1 MSNELSIIDNTVFS
15 GKELDAINKNIDGML
30 INDLNNRSFVNQ
42 LAFLCSHILA
52 SGSNFE
58 SQMADKL
65 RHSMLWGNV
74 YGTDRDLRDKIL
86 GNSIAAKYVAQLV
99 LQKLSNQNLM
109 SFDLITALNNML
121 NASVF
126 KINKEFQDVNA
137 NLSSFFKHNR
147 NELVRLETRMDK
159 AERNI
164 NLLTWQTSIEYQEW
178 DGKEYIDMRPEE
190 KIVCLVRDFYEITK
204 GSWSTS
210 DLLLLKAAMGTIDL
224 HFKDRL
230 NFFAFLQSVAYN
242 EKLKNKL
249 LGGKKLKKPEIQE
262 MLLSMTNMKKIESY
276 NNEEHYLVESVKE
289 ILNDN
294 RVSLDDKQLTEQL
307 TLKYMAKEVHVN
319 MNVDIELYDLCLEL
333 LFNLQQAEAMG
344 VLTAD
349 EESIPEDGPELPY
362 PVGKPEI
369 EEKPDQIPEDCVYA
383 NQFTELLDVP
393 AKRSNK
399 KYKLDDVVSKADS
412 YYRGKVREQDYKQA
426 KALYEQAAAAGN
438 GKANLMLGQMA
449 ELGHGMNK
457 DLNVARK
464 YYLEAGCQGEIDA
477 FRRIGDLYFKE
488 KAIKSAKAQYE
499 GAIARGSLSA
509 CYSLVVICVNPATRD
524 NVKVEYALHE
534 AINLGDI
541 DAYEKLYYYY
551 ADKKMGNDFKQACD
565 VLDAGIANGSNACR
579 YRKGMLYY
587 TGVLPLDYEKAFEL
601 FKCAYDNGY
610 ATRNM
615 LMTLGKMYEK
625 GQGVDRN
632 SNEALKYY
640 KELAEKT
647 NDVEACLRLI
657 NSYSY
662 YTNDVKKWV
671 KYILCVDKALA
682 DSIFYAYSKNNNWK
696 SVVRERLNDYENG
709 KIIPGDVV
717 VLNNRITRV
726 VPQNTLAQS
735 YNRQSSSAGS
745 RNGALTASLQGF
757 FGNIWKGQ

>member
-1 MSNELSIIDNTVFS
+1 MANELSIINNTVFS
-15 GKELDAINKNIDGML
+15 GEELDTINRNIDGML
-30 INDLNNRSFVNQ
+30 ANNANNRSFVNQ

-52 SGSNFE
+52 AGSDFE
-58 SQMADKL
+58 GQMADKL

-86 GNSIAAKYVAQLV
+86 GNSIAAKYVAQLA
-99 LQKLSNQNLM
+99 LQKLSSQNLM
-109 SFDLITALNNML
+109 SFDLITALSNML

-137 NLSSFFKHNR
+137 NLTSFFKHNR
-147 NELVRLETRMDK
+147 NELVRMETRMDK

-204 GSWSTS
+204 GTWSTS

-249 LGGKKLKKPEIQE
+249 LGGKKLKKPEVQE
-262 MLLSMTNMKKIESY
+262 MLLSMTNLKKIESY
-276 NNEEHYLVESVKE
+276 TNEDHYLVESVKE
-289 ILNDN
+289 ILEDN
-294 RVSLDDKQLTEQL
+294 RVRLNDKQLTEQL

-319 MNVDIELYDLCLEL
+319 MNVEIELYDLCLEL

-349 EESIPEDGPELPY
+349 EESVSEDGPELPY
-362 PVGKPEI
+362 PLEKPEV
-369 EEKPDQIPEDCVYA
+369 EEKIEQIVEDCVADY
-383 NQFTELLDVP
+383 QFAEFLDVP

-399 KYKLDDVVSKADS
+399 KYSLDDVVRKADS
-412 YYRGKVREQDYKQA
+412 YYKGKEREQDYKQA

-438 GKANLMLGQMA
+438 GNANLMLGQMA

-457 DLNVARK
+457 DLTLARK
-464 YYLEAGCQGEIDA
+464 YYVEAGGQGEIDA
-477 FRRIGDLYFKE
+477 YRRIGDLFYKE
-488 KAIKSAKAQYE
+488 KYIKKAINNYVI
-499 GAIARGSLSA
+499 AISKGSLGA
-509 CYSLVVICVNPATRD
+509 CYSLVAICANPATRD
-524 NVKVEYALHE
+524 NAKVEYALHS

-587 TGVLPLDYEKAFEL
+587 TGVLTLDYEKAFEL
-601 FKCAYDNGY
+601 FKCAYDNNF

-615 LMTLGKMYEK
+615 LITMGKMFEK

-632 SNEALKYY
+632 TSEAFEYY
-640 KELAEKT
+640 KLVADKT
-647 NDVEACLRLI
+647 NDVEACLRII
-657 NSYSY
+657 NTYTYYSEQ
-662 YTNDVKKWV
+662 VKKWLRCLR
-671 KYILCVDKALA
+671 KVDQSLA
-682 DSIFYAYSKNNNWK
+682 DRIFNAYNKNNTWK
-696 SVVRERLNDYENG
+696 SVVRERLSDYENG
-709 KIIPGDVV
+709 TIIPQDTIVWS
-717 VLNNRITRV
+717 NKITKMA
-726 VPQNTLAQS
+726 PKNTPVQS
-735 YNRQSSSAGS
+735 YNRQ
-745 RNGALTASLQGF
+745 LQSTSNIDDLIQSPFLGF
-757 FGNIWKGQ
+757 FGKTR

>member
-15 GKELDAINKNIDGML
+15 DKELDAINKNIDGML
-30 INDLNNRSFVNQ
+30 TNNLNNRSFVNQ

-86 GNSIAAKYVAQLV
+86 GNSIAAKYVAQLA

-137 NLSSFFKHNR
+137 NLTSFFKHNR

-190 KIVCLVRDFYEITK
+190 KIVCLVRDFYEITR

-262 MLLSMTNMKKIESY
+262 MLLSITNMKKIESY
-276 NNEEHYLVESVKE
+276 NNEEYYLVESVKE

-294 RVSLDDKQLTEQL
+294 CVSLNDKQLTEQL

-349 EESIPEDGPELPY
+349 KESIQEDGPELPY
-362 PVGKPEI
+362 PVGKPE
-369 EEKPDQIPEDCVYA
+369 EEKPEQIPVECVDD
-383 NQFTELLDVP
+383 NQLTELLDVP

-399 KYKLDDVVSKADS
+399 KYRLDDVVSKADT
-412 YYRGKVREQDYKQA
+412 YYYGKLREQDFKQA
-426 KALYEQAAAAGN
+426 RALYEQASSEGN
-438 GKANLMLGQMA
+438 GKAYLMLGRMA
-449 ELGHGMNK
+449 ELGQGMDRN
-457 DLNVARK
+457 LVLARS
-464 YYLEAGCQGEIDA
+464 YYSTAGSLGEVDA
-477 FRRIGDLYFKE
+477 YRRIGDIFFKE
-488 KAIKSAKAQYE
+488 KQMREAIVNYE
-499 GAIARGSLSA
+499 TAIDKGSISA
-509 CYSLVVICVNPATRD
+509 CNSLVAICSNPVTRN
-524 NVKVEYALHE
+524 NVKIEYALHA

-541 DAYEKLYYYY
+541 EAYEKLYHYY
-551 ADKKMGNDFKQACD
+551 ADEKMGNDFKQACD
-565 VLDAGIANGSNACR
+565 ALDAGIANGSNVCR

-587 TGVLPLDYEKAFEL
+587 TGALSIDYEKAFEL
-601 FKCAYDNGY
+601 FKCAYDNSF

-615 LMTLGKMYEK
+615 LITMGKMYEK
-625 GQGVDRN
+625 GQGVNRDNQTARQ
-632 SNEALKYY
+632 YY
-640 KELAEKT
+640 KLLVEKT
-647 NDVEACLRLI
+647 NDFEACLRI
-657 NSYSY
+657 ITVCSY
-662 YTNDVKKWV
+662 YNDEVKKWV
-671 KYILCVDKALA
+671 KIIRSVDQALA
-682 DSIFYAYSKNNNWK
+682 DRIAYAYSKNKSWK

-709 KIIPGDVV
+709 KIVPEDVV
-717 VLNNRITRV
+717 VLSNRITKMA
-726 VPQNTLAQS
+726 PKNALAQS
-735 YNRQSSSAGS
+735 YNILS
-745 RNGALTASLQGF
+745 QGTRSGNNSMNSTL
-757 FGNIWKGQ
+757 FGLFGKTR